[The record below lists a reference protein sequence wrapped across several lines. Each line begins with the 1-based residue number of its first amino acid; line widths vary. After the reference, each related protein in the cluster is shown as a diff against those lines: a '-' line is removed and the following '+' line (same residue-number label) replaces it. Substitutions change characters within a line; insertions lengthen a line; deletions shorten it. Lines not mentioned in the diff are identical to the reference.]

1 MVEWLWEELDWESW
15 AVDSD
20 ARRDSCAGE
29 EFVVGGPA
37 LMIGEWGDWSRSR
50 AVVMLGRE
58 QMEVEVAVVVE
69 SESKCLRWPHTAED
83 IGLKAA
89 AALLLTRV

>member
-1 MVEWLWEELDWESW
+1 MDWEGW

-20 ARRDSCAGE
+20 ALRDSCAGE

-50 AVVMLGRE
+50 AVVVSGRG
-58 QMEVEVAVVVE
+58 QMERSVEVAVVVESE

-89 AALLLTRV
+89 AALLLTCV